1 LSALTQG
8 DVFLKLETL
17 QPTFSF
23 KIRGALNAVLAI
35 SEQADRP
42 SALVTA
48 SAGNH
53 GQALAYAARSAGLPL
68 TVYVPSKAPRNK
80 QEAIQ
85 RMGAA
90 LIACADYDEAES
102 RAKQHGASGSAVFIS
117 PYSHPDVIAGAGT
130 IALEMLE
137 QEPELDTILVPVGG
151 GGLVS
156 GVAVAGS
163 GSRAEV
169 VGVEVQASCPFRE
182 SLAAGRIVQIDVGPT
197 IADGLSGNL
206 DPETITFDIVRRLG
220 TRMTLVDDT
229 LLRAAIAGVLAEER
243 LVVEAAGA
251 AGVAAV
257 LADAGRMR
265 GHRTAVVLSGANI
278 DRDVL
283 ASVISSPT
291 R

>member
-1 LSALTQG
+1 MSALTQG

-229 LLRAAIAGVLAEER
+229 LLRAAIAGVLVEER

>member
-1 LSALTQG
+1 
-8 DVFLKLETL
+8 
-17 QPTFSF
+17 
-23 KIRGALNAVLAI
+23 
-35 SEQADRP
+35 
-42 SALVTA
+42 
-48 SAGNH
+48 
-53 GQALAYAARSAGLPL
+53 
-68 TVYVPSKAPRNK
+68 
-80 QEAIQ
+80 
-85 RMGAA
+85 
-90 LIACADYDEAES
+90 
-102 RAKQHGASGSAVFIS
+102 VFIS

-220 TRMTLVDDT
+220 TRMTMVDDT
-229 LLRAAIAGVLAEER
+229 LLRAAIAGVLVEER

-257 LADAGRMR
+257 LADAGPLR

-283 ASVISSPT
+283 ASVISPPT